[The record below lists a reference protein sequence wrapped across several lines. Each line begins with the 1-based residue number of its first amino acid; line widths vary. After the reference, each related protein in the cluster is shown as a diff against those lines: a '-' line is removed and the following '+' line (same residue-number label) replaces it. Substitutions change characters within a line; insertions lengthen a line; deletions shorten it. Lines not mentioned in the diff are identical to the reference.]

1 MIKMSNEINKE
12 RNKEYFSEYYK
23 KHKKQMKKYH
33 KKYYN
38 AHKKDGQEMINCK
51 ICGEEIMKAS
61 LYGHIKS
68 KLHNFYLT
76 SLEMDNRSIADC
88 I

>member
-1 MIKMSNEINKE
+1 MSKEI
-12 RNKEYFSEYYK
+12 NKEYFSKYYKDNKQKLAEYHREYYNS
-23 KHKKQMKKYH
+23 HR
-33 KKYYN
+33 
-38 AHKKDGQEMINCK
+38 KDGQEMINCK